1 MDEYR
6 ARKIARRSGF
16 VGLSYRGK
24 TLVEAHEWRRRR
36 DRGKRRTT
44 FGVYGTENEIRQAFG
59 KCVDLNSSPFVW
71 NKFRNGKFMVW

>member
-16 VGLSYRGK
+16 VGLTYKGK
-24 TLVEAHEWRRRR
+24 TIITAHEWRRGQ

-59 KCVDLNSSPFVW
+59 KCVDSKTFVW
-71 NKFRNGKFMVW
+71 TEFRNGKFMVW